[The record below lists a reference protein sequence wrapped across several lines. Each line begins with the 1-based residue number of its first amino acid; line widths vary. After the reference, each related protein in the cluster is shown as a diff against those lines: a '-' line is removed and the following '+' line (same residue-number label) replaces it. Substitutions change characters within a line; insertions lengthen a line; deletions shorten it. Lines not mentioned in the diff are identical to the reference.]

1 MIKRTLITTFALFLL
16 LIQTAGAMETD
27 SVEAMLRGKLD
38 FIFFTLQ
45 RSDIQTD
52 KKKALIVENV
62 SPIFDFSLMGKLT
75 LGKKN
80 WSGLTKEQRRTFIIT
95 FTDVMKNSYSD
106 KLTLYTDEEIKI
118 LPPQQPKANKMII
131 PTELVSKTSRYSMLY
146 KFYKSKKGWK
156 IYDIELQGVSLIAT
170 YRTQFNQVLT
180 EKGFEELI
188 IKLNQIKV

>member
-1 MIKRTLITTFALFLL
+1 MIKRTLITTFALLL
-16 LIQTAGAMETD
+16 LLGQTVGAMETET
-27 SVEAMLRGKLD
+27 VEAMLKGKLD
-38 FIFFTLQ
+38 FVFFTLK
-45 RSDIQTD
+45 RSDIPMDQ
-52 KKKALIVENV
+52 KKALIVEDV

-80 WSGLTKEQRRTFIIT
+80 WSGLTKDQRDTFIVT
-95 FTDVMKNSYSD
+95 FTEVMKASYSD
-106 KLTLYTDEEIKI
+106 KLSLYTDEEIKI
-118 LPPQQPKANKMII
+118 LPTQVPKANKAII
-131 PTELVSKTSRYSMLY
+131 PTELISKESRYAMLY
-146 KFYKSKKGWK
+146 KFYKSKTGWK

>member
-1 MIKRTLITTFALFLL
+1 MLKRTLMITVAIFLL
-16 LIQTAGAMETD
+16 AVQTVGALETD
-27 SVEAMLRGKLD
+27 SVEAMLKGKLD
-38 FIFFTLQ
+38 FVFFTLQ
-45 RSDIQTD
+45 RSDIQMD
-52 KKKALIVENV
+52 EKKALIVENI

-80 WSGLTKEQRRTFIIT
+80 WSGLTQEQRKTFIVT
-95 FTDVMKNSYSD
+95 FTDVMKASYSD
-106 KLTLYTDEEIKI
+106 KLALYTDEEIKI
-118 LPPQQPKANKMII
+118 LPTQLPKANKAII
-131 PTELVSKTSRYSMLY
+131 PTELISKDSRYAMLY
-146 KFYKSKKGWK
+146 KFYKSKNGWK